1 MLSGQHPAGGRSAR
15 EINLNIYMK
24 MEQLNRIEIIGR
36 VGNATVNKYGEAQTI
51 RFSVAT
57 DYVYK
62 DKTGTPVIETTWHNV
77 SAWENKNFPDLFEIT
92 RGKTVRVV
100 GRVRQYKI
108 TTPEGAER
116 TFSDIYAGTIEILDQ
131 AVTAQCSF

>member
-1 MLSGQHPAGGRSAR
+1 
-15 EINLNIYMK
+15 

-116 TFSDIYAGTIEILDQ
+116 TFSDIEILDQ

>member
-1 MLSGQHPAGGRSAR
+1 
-15 EINLNIYMK
+15 
-24 MEQLNRIEIIGR
+24 MEQLNKVEL
-36 VGNATVNKYGEAQTI
+36 VGVVGAVRKDRTGNNLTAH
-51 RFSVAT
+51 FSVAT
-57 DYVYK
+57 NYTYK
-62 DKTGTPVIETTWHNV
+62 DREGQPVIETTWHNV

>member
-1 MLSGQHPAGGRSAR
+1 
-15 EINLNIYMK
+15 

-36 VGNATVNKYGEAQTI
+36 VGNSTVNKYGETQTI

-62 DKTGTPVIETTWHNV
+62 DRTGTPVIETTWHNV
-77 SAWENKNFPDLFEIT
+77 SAWENKNFPNLLDIT
-92 RGKTVRVV
+92 RGKTVRVI

-108 TTPEGAER
+108 TTPEGVER
-116 TFSDIYAGTIEILDQ
+116 TFSDINAGTIEILDQ
-131 AVTAQCSF
+131 TVTAQCSF